1 MSKPAKRFARKA
13 RLMRTLKSVGPATVS
28 AVLAYL
34 PELGAL
40 TRSEAACLV
49 GLAPINNDS
58 GKVNGPRH
66 IEAGR
71 AAVRKT
77 LYMTALVAIQHN
89 PVLRLFAEKLRRN
102 GKPNKVVIAAVMR
115 KLIVTLNAIVRSG

>member
-1 MSKPAKRFARKA
+1 
-13 RLMRTLKSVGPATVS
+13 
-28 AVLAYL
+28 VLAYL

-58 GKVNGPRH
+58 GKFNGPRH

-77 LYMTALVAIQHN
+77 LYMTALVAIRRN
-89 PVLRLFAEKLRRN
+89 PVMRLFADKLRRN
-102 GKPNKVVIAAVMR
+102 GKPGKVVIAAVMR
-115 KLIVTLNAIVRSG
+115 KLIVTLNAIVRSGEPWSHAQTA